1 MIIFLF
7 VISLVKSQDNS
18 NLIFGNEN
26 GNFDFQKC
34 GESVSCLTM
43 EGDCEPGTSNCGLV
57 QWKTLDTSEIEITLH
72 FWSEEDSWVGVGFS
86 RDTNMGQDDIYYC
99 QKRSGRISVL
109 SAYSIGMTRPIEV
122 QNDGEVIADS
132 VETWTSGNQYSCTFR
147 RTMSV
152 TKNDIEYDLSDE
164 NWFILLSTGSVTSAE
179 TQYHGPSTAGRAISS
194 NQRVVFSPSQPH
206 IFLGQESSSTT
217 ALKAHAIIMVFA
229 WALLAPLGLLIARL
243 VRRGKLEDLKIG
255 SNQSWFVLHRGLMVT
270 TVMITI
276 VSLIIVMV
284 NRGGWSNSAG
294 NHAILGI
301 ITIILAFLN
310 PIGAL
315 FRPDKFSVN
324 RVFFNVIH
332 SSNGYLTLIF
342 SIATIFL
349 GMDLALLDLD
359 LWVTQLFSFQVIFI
373 GLIGITSELFKSKL
387 EGPKNIILLVFFT
400 IVISILSFIIIGNIS
415 KYSFPS

>member
-7 VISLVKSQDNS
+7 VIPLIKSQD

-34 GESVSCLTM
+34 SNSVSCLTM
-43 EGDCEPGTSNCGLV
+43 ETDCEPGTSNCGLL
-57 QWKTLDTSEIEITLH
+57 QWRTLVSGEIEITLH
-72 FWSEEDSWVGVGFS
+72 FWSDDDSWVGVGFS
-86 RDTNMGQDDIYYC
+86 RDTEMGQDDIYYC

-109 SAYSIGMTRPIEV
+109 SAYSIGMSRPIEV
-122 QNDGEVIADS
+122 QNDGEVITDS

-147 RTMSV
+147 RIMSV
-152 TKNDIEYDLSDE
+152 TKNDIEYDLSDG
-164 NWFILLSTGSVTSAE
+164 NWFILLSTGGVASSE
-179 TQYHGPSTAGRAISS
+179 TQYHGSSAAGAAISS
-194 NQRVVFSPSQPH
+194 DQRVVFSSNQPH

-217 ALKAHAIIMVFA
+217 ALKAHAILMVLA
-229 WALLAPLGLLIARL
+229 WALLAPLGILIARL

-270 TVMITI
+270 AVTITI
-276 VSLIIVMV
+276 ISLIIIMV
-284 NRGGWSNSAG
+284 NRGGWSKSAG
-294 NHAILGI
+294 THAILGI
-301 ITIILAFLN
+301 ITVVLAILN
-310 PIGAL
+310 PIGAF
-315 FRPDKFSVN
+315 FRPDKFTVN
-324 RVFFNVIH
+324 RVFFNIIH

-373 GLIGITSELFKSKL
+373 GLIGMTSELFKSKL
-387 EGPKNIILLVFFT
+387 EGPKNIILIIFFA
-400 IVISILSFIIIGNIS
+400 IVIAILSFIIIGNIS
-415 KYSFPS
+415 KFSFSS